1 MKKGFTLI
9 EILVVLTIF
18 GIIALIGGQILTATI
33 KGKNKAEATAKVKSE
48 GNYVISVMERE
59 IHSAQNIISCSGNNR
74 IDYTDADGK
83 QKTFYW
89 DTGGS
94 LIKSGLIS
102 SPQNLTSSIASIIT
116 FSLTCS
122 PATNPTQIIIDFTL
136 SKRAPSGVTLRKDEQ
151 AEVSF
156 QTRIVLRNQ

>member
-59 IHSAQNIISCSGNNR
+59 IHSAQNIINCTGNQ

-89 DTGGS
+89 DAQGS
-94 LIKSGLIS
+94 TIKSGLLS
-102 SPQNLTSSIASIIT
+102 SPQNLTSTYVSVIT
-116 FSLTCS
+116 FTLCS
-122 PATNPTQIIIDFTL
+122 PPTSPNTVTIDFTL
-136 SKRAPSGVTLRKDEQ
+136 SKRTPSGSTLRKDEQ
-151 AEVSF
+151 AQVNF
-156 QTRIVLRNQ
+156 KTQILLRNQ